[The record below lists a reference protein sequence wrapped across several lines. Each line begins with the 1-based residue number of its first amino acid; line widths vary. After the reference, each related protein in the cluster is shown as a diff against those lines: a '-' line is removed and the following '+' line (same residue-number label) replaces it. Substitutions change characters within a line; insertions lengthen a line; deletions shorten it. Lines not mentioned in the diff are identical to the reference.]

1 MLEGS
6 LGSAAAGKHGRTR
19 LLPCVQGEAALNM
32 RGELDCVLGWPPC
45 GLQQSNSI
53 HSGAPL
59 PALQVKLMGV
69 MVIEAKSNIMGIQ
82 GIQIDL
88 FANKGIGELPAPQE
102 QQQQAEQQQAEQQQ
116 AEQQQPQQQAEQQQ
130 QPEKR
135 RRGSR

>member
-1 MLEGS
+1 MR
-6 LGSAAAGKHGRTR
+6 SAAAVRHGQKR
-19 LLPCVQGEAALNM
+19 LLPCVQGEAALSM
-32 RGELDCVLGWPPC
+32 GGALDCVLGWPPC

-88 FANKGIGELPAPQE
+88 FANKGIGELPAQAEQQPQME
-102 QQQQAEQQQAEQQQ
+102 QQQQ
-116 AEQQQPQQQAEQQQ
+116 QPGQ
-130 QPEKR
+130 R
-135 RRGSR
+135 RKARR